1 MLASMRNREVMG
13 MEAKDEWASRAKR
26 FFKAEL
32 KRRDVTYDELARRL
46 TAMGIE
52 ETEGSITVKVN
63 RGTFPTWFFLAS
75 MQAIGCPAVKVEDL

>member
-1 MLASMRNREVMG
+1 
-13 MEAKDEWASRAKR
+13 MEAKEEWASRAKR
-26 FFKAEL
+26 FLKAEL
-32 KRRDVTYDELARRL
+32 KRRDVTYEELARRL

-75 MQAIGCPAVKVEDL
+75 MQAIGCFVVKVDDV

>member
-1 MLASMRNREVMG
+1 
-13 MEAKDEWASRAKR
+13 MEAKDEWAKRAKR

-32 KRRDVTYDELARRL
+32 KRRDVTYEELARRL

-75 MQAIGCPAVKVEDL
+75 MQAIGLQSLRLDDV